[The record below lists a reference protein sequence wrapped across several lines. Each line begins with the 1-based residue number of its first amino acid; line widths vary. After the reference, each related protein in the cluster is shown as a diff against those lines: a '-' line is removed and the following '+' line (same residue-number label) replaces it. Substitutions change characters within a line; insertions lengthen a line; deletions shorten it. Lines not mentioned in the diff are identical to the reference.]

1 MNYYHLRPIL
11 CFNEEEI
18 KTLLKHKK
26 IKITPS
32 IPNNAILEVEGDK
45 PRICFVKENNNNNN
59 KECEQEILKCLRA
72 LISTKKDYIN
82 SHDILAE
89 FKYRGNKNKLI
100 NFFIFKYSKEEN
112 MILPPDV
119 SDFRLNNEHWLLK
132 EDELELMGYLSL
144 KDLLENKKINIINFT
159 EENYFSDNQN
169 LIFSEIEEKR
179 KEYLKENNYFYI
191 KKDENLNIKQKR
203 FKI

>member
-18 KTLLKHKK
+18 KTLLKYKK

-45 PRICFVKENNNNNN
+45 PRICFVKENNNN
-59 KECEQEILKCLRA
+59 KEYNQEILKCLRA

-132 EDELELMGYLSL
+132 EDELELIGYLSL
-144 KDLLENKKINIINFT
+144 KDLLENKK
-159 EENYFSDNQN
+159 
-169 LIFSEIEEKR
+169 
-179 KEYLKENNYFYI
+179 
-191 KKDENLNIKQKR
+191 
-203 FKI
+203 